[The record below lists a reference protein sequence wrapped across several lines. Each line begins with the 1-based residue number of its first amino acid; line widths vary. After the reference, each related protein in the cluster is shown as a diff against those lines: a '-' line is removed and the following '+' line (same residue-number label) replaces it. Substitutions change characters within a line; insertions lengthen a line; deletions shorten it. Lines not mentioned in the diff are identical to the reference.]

1 MFQAA
6 CCRLHIA
13 ALTAQYR
20 KLKGTQEWGA
30 KAFSSISSNIGRDET
45 GLQLDPGGSLAANDT
60 LYGEQALLD
69 RLESCA
75 ASLRRAE
82 LYECFGDLYKL
93 VIPVYEQRKDYHA
106 LADCYRT
113 VSNAYDAAVS
123 ARQSGRRMLG
133 RYYRVTLFGQVML
146 CTNDFHGQRIIVF
159 IFYII
164 YFCHISYM
172 YIMLHMYIKYYITVL
187 HLF

>member
-1 MFQAA
+1 MNLSLTVDVFQAA

-30 KAFSSISSNIGRDET
+30 NAFSSISSNIGRDET
-45 GLQLDPGGSLAANDT
+45 SLQLDPGGSLAANDT

-75 ASLRRAE
+75 VSLRRAE

-146 CTNDFHGQRIIVF
+146 CTNDFRGQHVLVF
-159 IFYII
+159 IFYIPC
-164 YFCHISYM
+164 FLSY
-172 YIMLHMYIKYYITVL
+172 L
-187 HLF
+187 